1 VSARERIAWGLRR
14 AANQKGLTTEDI
26 ADRSGLSPRQV
37 RRILSGET
45 AKLDV
50 VDVVDQVAAVL
61 GLRVD
66 VVKAR

>member
-1 VSARERIAWGLRR
+1 VTARQRIAWGLRR
-14 AANQKGLTTEDI
+14 AANQKGLTTENI

-37 RRILSGET
+37 RRILSGES
-45 AKLDV
+45 AKL
-50 VDVVDQVAAVL
+50 DVVDQVAAVL